1 MAIRRKG
8 GQRLTDLAKKTGAAK
23 RERKRKVAEELKKQA
38 RRNVSAGSK
47 PRKTISR
54 QGVTITKRPGG
65 SALARVA
72 PTKPSTKSP
81 TKPVLTKSKPK
92 KKVAKKAKPK
102 TDAQKFADWRKN
114 PSKGMA
120 PRNLRTPAQRA
131 ALKQRLKNQ
140 MSEARSMSDLASGLT
155 EDLGRAERATDAM
168 ITVATVP
175 LGGGV
180 GRGALT
186 GAKALARGAK
196 TAGSKALTGAKVT
209 GRAAKKA
216 AKKAAK
222 ATKRAARKAKIGLK
236 KADRKLLKAQGLS
249 RQGGKVRKIKEP
261 NPFSAKAGK
270 GTKTK
275 PKTKSRKKNPFAGS
289 DRSTGKSTGKQLDEH
304 VKTRRKS
311 KAASQQD
318 AHVKT
323 YKRDKVKKGQR
334 KAESER
340 KKAVAGAKEQRGAR
354 ARSKEQAKSRKV
366 ERGYKQFDKD
376 RKARSRKRG
385 KV

>member
-8 GQRLTDLAKKTGAAK
+8 GQRLMDMAKKTGAAK
-23 RERKRKVAEELKKQA
+23 RERKRKVAEKLKEQA

-81 TKPVLTKSKPK
+81 TKSVSTKSKP

-140 MSEARSMSDLASGLT
+140 MSEARSMSDLAAGLT
-155 EDLGRAERATDAM
+155 GDLADAEWATNAA
-168 ITVATVP
+168 ITAATVP

-209 GRAAKKA
+209 GQAAKKA

-289 DRSTGKSTGKQLDEH
+289 ERSTGKSTGKQLDEH
-304 VKTRRKS
+304 VKTRRRS
-311 KAASQQD
+311 RAASQQD

-323 YKRDKVKKGQR
+323 YKGAKVKKGRR

-340 KKAVAGAKEQRGAR
+340 KKAIAGAKEQRGAR
-354 ARSKEQAKSRKV
+354 ARAKEQAKSRKV